1 MKFTYRFNLLLPD
14 QFRIPMVILLIVLAD
29 ILFYRSETSSI
40 GSVPFLIFYLLL
52 LIFSLPHHLDFMP
65 LNFRLLWGF
74 VFFLC
79 GLGLLYSVNFYSIAL
94 PLFALYQPASVIY
107 NPALKERYGQD
118 LAALAASL
126 RAPSDGLGDI

>member
-65 LNFRLLWGF
+65 LNFRLP
-74 VFFLC
+74 
-79 GLGLLYSVNFYSIAL
+79 LGICLF
-94 PLFALYQPASVIY
+94 PL
-107 NPALKERYGQD
+107 RTR
-118 LAALAASL
+118 AALFGEFLQHCASAVCAVFL
-126 RAPSDGLGDI
+126 PDGFPRHGVGDPGGKMAEGSSASR